1 MLLWPIWTSVSSVSV
16 MEWYKINKSFG
27 SYPSDEL
34 RVNWNNRCFSV
45 NRDIKNIWNFKW
57 INSVISVTH

>member
-1 MLLWPIWTSVSSVSV
+1 

-27 SYPSDEL
+27 SYPSGWIE
-34 RVNWNNRCFSV
+34 NWNRCFSV